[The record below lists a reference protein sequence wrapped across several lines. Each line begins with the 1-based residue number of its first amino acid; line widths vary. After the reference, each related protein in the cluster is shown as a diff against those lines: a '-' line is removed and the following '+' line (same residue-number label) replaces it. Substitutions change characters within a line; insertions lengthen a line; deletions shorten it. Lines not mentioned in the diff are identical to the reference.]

1 MANSIQKKIKFSK
14 GQISPE
20 LIERTDLDMYNS
32 SAQKME
38 NVISTIYG
46 GVKTRRGM
54 SFVDDIVSGKL
65 GTATVYMG
73 GTADN
78 VQNLTSFKTSNIGK
92 NRTVFQIAYET
103 EQSGYFKLRDIKID
117 SFLNLLKT
125 QSSGSFNVST
135 SREFYISLYGG
146 GGGGSNNFGGRGAG
160 VKAYINLP
168 KGTANYTI
176 GTGGAGASAYVRNN
190 NGKAGN
196 ASTFTASGVS
206 ITCGGGTGRNGRRNG
221 GGGGLTGNLSYNI
234 NHTHT
239 IKEKTTNGQEIG
251 VSYQTN
257 DYSGYGAGG
266 QPQSNDTGAGFAGK
280 NGGVDISVGY
290 ITIAIW
296 TSIDNSEW
304 KKAGSINVST
314 DKKTLSVEVE
324 NAKYIKCT
332 IEEDTNYNYSGTLS
346 FTQAI
351 LSSPKA
357 DVVLKKFLY
366 NDRDKYLLV
375 FSDYLLDIY
384 RDDVLVKS
392 GIDTGISYEQA
403 RDMKLTYKDDTV
415 IITHPNI
422 PTKELKRTAT
432 DWSFGDFEYKNIP
445 YYAFGGEKTENKSIA
460 ITPSDVEGAIKI
472 TAESSVFSSS
482 WVGQYIDGNGGRLRV
497 TEYVDEK
504 TVNGVTVI
512 PFYTNDKISS
522 WKYISGYE
530 KVWSSTRGY
539 PTTCLFAQQR
549 LWFGG
554 SRDLPSHLW
563 ASRLGDY
570 NNFKNAG
577 NYDNDSIDVT
587 MLTND
592 PIVNIIENRG
602 IHIFT
607 SGGEWSTNE
616 DLRPDGIAITPNTK
630 NGSYSQVVPVI
641 ISGTVCYI
649 EKNRRSLLSY
659 VYDYNQASYVSNN
672 LSLFTDLIQKPISM
686 DVEIN
691 SSEDKGDFIYL
702 VLDDGTALVC
712 CVVLDQNIMSISKIV
727 VNGKIVDVC
736 CLKDETYFL
745 VERDGLHYIEKIDEV
760 YTDFTR
766 KVYMSGNEISG
777 LSDFNGN
784 YIYVYNNEKDYV
796 KKYYV
801 TSGTVDLDTTLEG
814 NYYVGLPFSFEIE
827 SNPIAINNK
836 TITCKKR
843 ISKATLVC
851 SDTKRLEFNGQ
862 IKNLQKDYTFYACTS
877 YGDDVRFNIKG
888 EFYPI
893 NILSITL
900 NLNFEG

>member
-1 MANSIQKKIKFSK
+1 MANSVQKKIKFSK
-14 GQISPE
+14 GQISPN

-38 NVISTIYG
+38 NVVSTIYG
-46 GVKTRRGM
+46 GVKTRRGT
-54 SFVDDIVSGKL
+54 SFVDDVVSGKT
-65 GTATVYMG
+65 GTATSYMG
-73 GTADN
+73 GSADN
-78 VQNLTSFKTSNIGK
+78 IQDLTSFKTSNIGK
-92 NRTVFQIAYET
+92 NRDVFQIAYST
-103 EQSGYFKLRDIKID
+103 EQSGSFKFRDIKID
-117 SFLNLLKT
+117 NFLSLLKT
-125 QSSGSFNVST
+125 QSSGTFNVTT

-160 VKAYINLP
+160 IKAYINLP
-168 KGTANYTI
+168 KGNSSYTI

-190 NGKAGN
+190 NGYSGSQ
-196 ASTFTASGVS
+196 STFTADGVS

-221 GGGGLTGNLSYNI
+221 GAGGLTGNLSYSI
-234 NHTHT
+234 TQTHS

-266 QPQSNDTGAGFAGK
+266 QPQSEDTYAGYAGK
-280 NGGVDISVGY
+280 NGGVEVSVGY
-290 ITIAIW
+290 ITLAIW
-296 TSIDNSEW
+296 SSLTGDSW
-304 KKAGSINVST
+304 KKEGSFNVTT
-314 DKKTLSVEVE
+314 DKQTIAVNIS

-332 IEEDTNYNYSGTLS
+332 IEEDVNYNYSGTMS

-366 NDRDKYLLV
+366 NDKEKYLLL
-375 FSDYLLDIY
+375 FSDYFLDIY
-384 RDDVLVKS
+384 KDGELVKS

-403 RDMKLTYKDDTV
+403 KDVKLTYKDDTV
-415 IITHPNI
+415 IITHPDVH
-422 PTKELKRTAT
+422 TKELKRTSDGWT
-432 DWSFGDFEYKNIP
+432 YGDFEYKNIP
-445 YYAFGGEKTENKSIA
+445 YYAFGGEKEEEKTVK
-460 ITPSDVEGAIKI
+460 ITPSELEGAIKI
-472 TAESSVFSSS
+472 TAESSVFASS
-482 WVGQYIDGNGGRLRV
+482 WVGQYIDGNGGRLRI
-497 TEYVDEK
+497 TEFVDDK

-512 PFYTNDKISS
+512 PFYTKDGISK

-530 KVWSSTRGY
+530 QVWSETRGY

-554 SRDLPSHLW
+554 SRDLTSHLW
-563 ASRLGDY
+563 GSRLGDY

-577 NYDNDSIDVT
+577 NYDNDAIDIT

-630 NGSYSQVVPVI
+630 NGSYSKVVPVI
-641 ISGTVCYI
+641 ISGTICFV
-649 EKNRRSLLSY
+649 EKNRKSLLSY

-672 LSLFTDLIQKPISM
+672 LSLFTDLIQKPIAM

-702 VLDDGTALVC
+702 VQDDGTALVA
-712 CVVLDQNIMSISKIV
+712 CVVLDQNIMSMSKMV
-727 VNGKIVDVC
+727 VEGKILDVC

-745 VERDGLHYIEKIDEV
+745 VERGGLHYIEKIDDV
-760 YTDFTR
+760 NTDFTR
-766 KVYMSGNEISG
+766 KVYMSGNEVTG
-777 LSDFNGN
+777 LSDYNGN
-784 YIYVYNNEKDYV
+784 YVYIYNNNGYAQ
-796 KKYYV
+796 KYYV
-801 TSGTVDLDTTLEG
+801 ISGAVDLDKSLEG
-814 NYYVGLPFSFEIE
+814 NYYIGLPFEFEIE
-827 SNPIAINNK
+827 SNPIAVNNK

-843 ISKATLVC
+843 ISKATVLC
-851 SDTKRLEFNGQ
+851 ENTDRLEFNGQ
-862 IKNLQKDYTFYACTS
+862 IKTLQKDYTYYACTS
-877 YGDDVRFNIKG
+877 YGKDVRFTIKG